1 MTPTSLTTTREAV
14 FEARGVTKVY
24 RVGEIAVHALRGI
37 DLDLYQGEFVVL
49 LGPSGSGKSTL
60 LNILGSLDHPTRGR
74 IRFDGQDLFE
84 HHDQE
89 LSRIRNA
96 KIGFVF
102 QFHHLLSEFTAQEN
116 IALPALERGV
126 KSHDAYARAG
136 DLLEKFGMA
145 DKRKRFPDELSGGE
159 RQRVA
164 VARALVNEPLLILAD
179 EPTGNLDTK
188 RSEEIGEILRDL
200 NVREGLTVIL
210 VTHNLRLARL
220 AHETVTI
227 KDGKISPAE

>member
-1 MTPTSLTTTREAV
+1 MNKILSAEDIHKTYFLKNEDINV
-14 FEARGVTKVY
+14 LQGINLEVNRG
-24 RVGEIAVHALRGI
+24 
-37 DLDLYQGEFVVL
+37 DFVVI

-179 EPTGNLDTK
+179 EPTGNLDSANTAK
-188 RSEEIGEILRDL
+188 LLDVFVRLKEENRTI
-200 NVREGLTVIL
+200 VL
-210 VTHNLRLARL
+210 VTHSLDIAKLGTNVYNLKEGRL
-220 AHETVTI
+220 I
-227 KDGKISPAE
+227 